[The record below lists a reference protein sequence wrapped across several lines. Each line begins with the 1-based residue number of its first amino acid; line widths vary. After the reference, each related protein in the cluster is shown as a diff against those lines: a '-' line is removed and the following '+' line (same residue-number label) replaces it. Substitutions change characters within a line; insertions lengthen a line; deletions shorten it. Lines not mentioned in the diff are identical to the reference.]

1 MDYWQFNKMLYEFA
15 YCNTWMKLLVSHRQ
29 YIVYIAHK
37 IGNKFMP
44 EVGSNVNPTDSVGGN
59 MQ

>member
-1 MDYWQFNKMLYEFA
+1 MLYEFA